1 MEKVVTYECKRC
13 KKHLEKKEFHYRNF
27 ENINPKK
34 VCWDCE
40 VKDAVDTSVKMG
52 EVVIKQKDKM
62 IASLTSKL
70 EYQKKLTNG
79 VQSISFDK
87 SMVKDGLIKHKNLNV
102 YMDANNPDNAYFQM
116 KGKFRK
122 YLPVKSKY
130 GPEMC
135 IIVKTGY
142 TKKWYKLEDLHR
154 WVLEEGNKV
163 KSSLPEIDFEYSH

>member
-34 VCWDCE
+34 VCWGCE
-40 VKDAVDTSVKMG
+40 IKDAIHDALKIQEES
-52 EVVIKQKDKM
+52 IKQKNDA
-62 IASLTSKL
+62 IATLTSKL

-87 SMVKDGLIKHKNLNV
+87 SMVKEGLLKHKNLNV
-102 YMDANNPDNAYFQM
+102 YMDINNPDDAYFQM

-122 YLPVKSKY
+122 YLPVQSKY

-142 TKKWYKLEDLHR
+142 SKKWFKLHDLHK
-154 WVLEEGNKV
+154 WILEEGTKV
-163 KSSLPEIDFEYSH
+163 KSSLPEIDFEYS